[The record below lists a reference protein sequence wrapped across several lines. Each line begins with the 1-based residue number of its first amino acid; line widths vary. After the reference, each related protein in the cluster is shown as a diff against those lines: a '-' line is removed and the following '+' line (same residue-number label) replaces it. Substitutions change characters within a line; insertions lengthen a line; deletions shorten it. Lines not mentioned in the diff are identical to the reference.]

1 MFNFGALAANVLN
14 SLDNAAKDTLEEPRV
29 SATALRSQQRR
40 GQAREEDVSDNEED
54 NEVDYRPTE
63 EEDGGDEPG
72 VCVLPTTLSRS
83 QSHYFAPIFYV

>member
-40 GQAREEDVSDNEED
+40 GQATQDDVSDNEED
-54 NEVDYRPTE
+54 NEVDDSRHE
-63 EEDGGDEPG
+63 VKEGGDEPG
-72 VCVLPTTLSRS
+72 VRIL
-83 QSHYFAPIFYV
+83 